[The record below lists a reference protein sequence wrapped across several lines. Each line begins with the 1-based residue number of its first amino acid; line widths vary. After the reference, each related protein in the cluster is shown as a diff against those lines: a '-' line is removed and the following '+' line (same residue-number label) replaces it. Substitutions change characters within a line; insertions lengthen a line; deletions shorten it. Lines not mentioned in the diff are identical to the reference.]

1 MALWVEFGI
10 APSKTMR
17 PGVPEYEASAA
28 VGASTAAT
36 GARVS
41 AAAAT
46 RPAERRR
53 LKRPSLF
60 TLRSIRTK
68 AAVTTGSGQ
77 SRDPCPASWVE
88 RRTDLGP
95 QPY

>member
-1 MALWVEFGI
+1 MALWVEFGM

-36 GARVS
+36 GARLS

-46 RPAERRR
+46 RPAERRLLMLR
-53 LKRPSLF
+53 SLF
-60 TLRSIRTK
+60 PLPSIRTV
-68 AAVTTGSGQ
+68 AAAAMALGQ
-77 SRDPCPASWVE
+77 SRDRCPASLVVGM
-88 RRTDLGP
+88 TALGP